1 LLTHLYDVKEV
12 LDPIKKLD
20 TFFIKFL
27 YDFFSLEITYHN
39 RIRKNAQFRITKN
52 MVWIRN
58 LHGIYMEFT

>member
-1 LLTHLYDVKEV
+1 METKFSNQLSQIKRKEKEFRKSLYWYQKVAKN
-12 LDPIKKLD
+12 
-20 TFFIKFL
+20 
-27 YDFFSLEITYHN
+27 EITYHN